1 MLSKSRMNTIK
12 ILSSVAILGVAT
24 AGCGS
29 SAKPA
34 PVATHGSHSEQTA
47 FNPPRTYPDWAYDQ
61 PEYVRPI
68 DEPAPEPMARPGD
81 PAHYFVNQN
90 LVLVRQ
96 PGGYDSDETPRV
108 ALWWTDDNGRNWHKE
123 GYFGRGQSYFP
134 FEASC
139 DGDYGVRFVGPGQ
152 DPAEHT
158 PAYPVRVYHVDTA
171 APALEVWLEPQQTW
185 YQVGEPV
192 TITWRAVDPHLVE
205 SPVRI
210 GLLLDFSSDESRM
223 IELQRDLPDAGS
235 FTFELPGYAFD
246 HEVWFRVE
254 AADRAGNVGLAYTH
268 ALQVVDLT
276 MADAGTNSDWLS
288 DGSSGDPAE
297 DSTSKS
303 DAAEP
308 EIGTEWSAAEP
319 YDDSD
324 EADVVTMTPEEVSIL
339 WEQAADDY
347 QALLATWAERFAE
360 VSSRAERKAV
370 YDGPPR
376 FGRDQSANLP
386 ADAVVSADPCDGDES
401 RMVSEAELASPA
413 AMAIAFDCDE
423 PPMSDSIQEY
433 AAGESSSREVE
444 DDSASAGLPFATAAS
459 RGLVDST
466 TEEPTDTASETSS
479 AAMQPI
485 SPDDDMTL
493 VEPFTYDRIA
503 ADVMETP
510 LDSFTAYDPTAGNGL
525 FAPLPATT
533 EQSSIRTAHAH
544 PWRALGARRV
554 ASLVS
559 DNIWALPSRRSSF
572 GWQPEF
578 EGRFLAD
585 NPTLRNVAQPPSVS
599 SAFAGTPS
607 SDAD

>member
-1 MLSKSRMNTIK
+1 MHNKSRMKTLTS
-12 ILSSVAILGVAT
+12 LSSAAFLGMAI

-29 SAKPA
+29 SAKSV
-34 PVATHGSHSEQTA
+34 PVATRGSHSDQAA
-47 FNPPRTYPDWAYDQ
+47 FNPQRTYPDWAYDQ
-61 PEYVRPI
+61 PEYTRPI
-68 DEPAPEPMARPGD
+68 EEPAPEPMARPGD
-81 PAHYFVNQN
+81 PAHYFVNQK
-90 LVLVRQ
+90 LVMVRQ
-96 PGGYDSDETPRV
+96 PGGYESEETPRI
-108 ALWWTDDNGRNWHKE
+108 ALWWTNDNGRNWQRE
-123 GYFGRGQSYFP
+123 GYFGRGQSYFA

-158 PAYPVRVYHVDTA
+158 PAYPVRVYHVDTS

-223 IELQRDLPDAGS
+223 IELQRDLPDVGS

-246 HEVWFRVE
+246 HEIWFRVE
-254 AADRAGNVGLAYTH
+254 AVDRAGNVGLACTY
-268 ALQVVDLT
+268 ALQVVDHTL
-276 MADAGTNSDWLS
+276 ADAGVDSDWLS
-288 DGSSGDPAE
+288 Y
-297 DSTSKS
+297 
-303 DAAEP
+303 
-308 EIGTEWSAAEP
+308 IGTEDSASNSSEQLDASESEFGAEWGAADP
-319 YDDSD
+319 CDGQD
-324 EADVVTMTPEEVSIL
+324 ESDVVTMTPEEVSLL

-347 QALLATWAERFAE
+347 QALLADWARRFTE
-360 VSSRAERKAV
+360 VSRRAERSAV

-376 FGRDQSANLP
+376 FGREESAVLP
-386 ADAVVSADPCDGDES
+386 ANSAIVIDPCDDES
-401 RMVSEAELASPA
+401 REVTDAERAAST
-413 AMAIAFDCDE
+413 AFALVVDCE
-423 PPMSDSIQEY
+423 EQPNSDFVDGSV
-433 AAGESSSREVE
+433 ASVLSGGEIKGE
-444 DDSASAGLPFATAAS
+444 SASAGLPFATAAS

-466 TEEPTDTASETSS
+466 GDATPDGAPEATAG
-479 AAMQPI
+479 AMQPI
-485 SPDDDMTL
+485 SPADDMTL
-493 VEPFTYDRIA
+493 VEPFTYDRVA
-503 ADVMETP
+503 GQVMETP

-533 EQSSIRTAHAH
+533 EQSSMRTAHAH

-554 ASLVS
+554 APLVS
-559 DNIWALPSRRSSF
+559 DNIWALPSRRGSF

-585 NPTLRNVAQPPSVS
+585 NPTLRNVAEPPSVS

-607 SDAD
+607 GDAD